1 MKVRNWMIATVI
13 AACASCSDEVKDL
26 SFGDKQCFGATL
38 QIAVSGETITK
49 SRVQGVS
56 LPDAAEIGVF
66 LRASDGAI
74 YDAFFPTS
82 VKYTA
87 EGTGAGQVWH
97 QDLNRP
103 LRLSE
108 TVGSAY
114 AYYPYRTDVGNSLK
128 VPIKNDGTD
137 WMYALPVTNLSA
149 SNNLA
154 QFEMKHAMSLI
165 RCKVVRGSYTGT
177 GLETT
182 VRIASNTLASKA
194 NMDLSLATVTDY
206 EGIGEDIVAY
216 NMGTLGNEPLVAELW
231 AIPTGS
237 SGVVSIWVEVDGNQF
252 ISTTPELTPVAGNV
266 YNYTITINE
275 PTNVAGENGS
285 N

>member
-1 MKVRNWMIATVI
+1 MKLRNWMIVTVI

-38 QIAVSGETITK
+38 QIAVSGEPITK

-74 YDAFFPTS
+74 YDAFFPTA

-103 LRLSE
+103 PRLSE
-108 TVGSAY
+108 TVGTAY

-154 QFEMKHAMSLI
+154 QLEMKHALALI

-194 NMDLSLATVTDY
+194 NMDLSLASVTDH

-216 NMGTLGNEPLVAELW
+216 NVGTLGNEPLVAELW
-231 AIPTGS
+231 AIPTGA

-252 ISTTPELTPVAGNV
+252 ITTTPELIPVAGNV

-275 PTNVAGENGS
+275 PTNVTGENGS

>member
-13 AACASCSDEVKDL
+13 AACASCSDGVEDF
-26 SFGDKQCFGATL
+26 SFGDSQRLGATL
-38 QIAVSGETITK
+38 QIAVNGEPITK

-66 LRASDGAI
+66 LRASDGAT
-74 YDAFFPTS
+74 YDALSPAA

-87 EGTGAGQVWH
+87 GGTGAGQVWH

-108 TVGSAY
+108 TVGTAY
-114 AYYPYRTDVGNSLK
+114 AYYPYQTDMGTSLK
-128 VPIKNDGTD
+128 VPIRNDGTD
-137 WMYALPVTNLSA
+137 WMYAVPVYNLSA

-154 QFEMKHAMSLI
+154 QFEMRHAMSLI
-165 RCKVVRGSYTGT
+165 RCKVLRGSYTGT
-177 GLETT
+177 GLWTSVCVT
-182 VRIASNTLASKA
+182 SNTLATKA
-194 NMDLSLATVTDY
+194 NMDLSLASVTDH
-206 EGIGEDIVAY
+206 EGIGEGIIASNV
-216 NMGTLGNEPLVAELW
+216 GILGEEPLVAELW
-231 AIPTGS
+231 AIPTGA
-237 SGVVSIWVEVDGNQF
+237 SGILSLWVWVDGNRF
-252 ISTTPELTPVAGNV
+252 VSTTPEFTPVAGNV

-275 PTNVAGENGS
+275 PTNVTGENGS